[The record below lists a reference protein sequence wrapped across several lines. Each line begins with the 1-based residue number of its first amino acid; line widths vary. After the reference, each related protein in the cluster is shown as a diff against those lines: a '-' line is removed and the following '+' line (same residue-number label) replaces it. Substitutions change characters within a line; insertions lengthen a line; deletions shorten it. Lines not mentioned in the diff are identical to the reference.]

1 MNNKKIKTALVAAML
16 TSTMTY
22 NIPAI
27 SAATLTQKNV
37 DNPVLVPTPKKV
49 TYEENILSVTN
60 SVNIKGKDVADTDAV
75 RELTEFLES
84 NSITVNEEYQDGSTT
99 IIIGEED
106 DEVDGLDATRNNL
119 GLVDAATLDDEGYVL
134 AVDSDNNGT
143 VLIEGKDGDGTFYGV
158 QTLTQLAVNDEGV
171 LKSKEA
177 KIEDEPTMTTRG
189 SIEGFY
195 GNPWSHQD
203 RLNQIEFYGKSKLN
217 TYIYAPKDDVYHRE
231 KWREPY
237 PQNEMNRMN
246 ELIETSKQN
255 KVDFVFALSPGIDIQ
270 LTGTN
275 AEADYQALVNK
286 CQAMYDMG
294 VRSFAIFFDDI
305 KNKQGT
311 EQANLLNRFN
321 KEFIQAKGDITPL
334 ITVPTEYDTNA
345 MSNGTEL
352 NAYTKNFSETLDPSI
367 KVLWTGTA
375 VIPEGIDIANAE
387 FIKSIY
393 GERVGIWWNYP
404 VTDYITDKLGL
415 GPVYGLDKG
424 LANELDFLVMNPM
437 EHADL
442 SKISLST
449 GADYSWNTEA
459 YDYDKSFKD
468 SITNI
473 YGDLAPY
480 MYTFANHSTR
490 LVAGWAST
498 GRADAPDVRALMDE
512 FIKKNA
518 KGEDVSVEIEALTSE
533 FNNMILAA
541 DKLQELLPAD
551 QLSHCNANL
560 NKLRSLGENDKLALE
575 LFIAYNEGDDASI
588 ASLKRQLNAA
598 LPSLKSGKKVSELT
612 ALEFINKAVNYNP
625 DAVAGFEVSNTFV
638 TPGQEIQ
645 LTNTSSVS
653 STDLEWTFE
662 GANIETSTEEN
673 PVISYAKEGVY
684 TISLK
689 AKNKLGEDEEVKT
702 GIITVSNEAN
712 NEIIN
717 LSKGKKAT
725 ATSYTGA
732 SEAPEKAIDGITSTK
747 WCATGY
753 NRPHT
758 LYIDLGQ
765 EMTVTNVTISHA
777 EIGGE
782 GSGLNTRDYRIEVSK
797 DGNEYVEVA
806 NVKGNVAGLTSDNV
820 PVSIA
825 RYVKL
830 IVDTPTQGGDSAARI
845 YEVEVN
851 GLEKAITLPPIYV
864 EEADKTTLK
873 IALDLANA
881 ITDEDLAN
889 VVPVVVEEFKA
900 ALQQAKDVYD
910 NVNATQAKVNQ
921 AFDRLAEAMHMLNFV
936 KGDKTALKAFID
948 KVSGLEAAK
957 YTEAT
962 WTPFNDAL
970 KAATSVYEDVNAM
983 QEEVNTV
990 YNDLVTAFLNL
1001 RLIPNKDLLKDLI
1014 NQAEGLE
1021 SANYTKATFD
1031 GLTKALNEAK
1041 VVFDNPNATQKEVD
1055 NAKDVLEKAISGLQ
1069 TVTVDNTVREPV
1081 SNGDTTASVKTGDDV
1096 NMLGTLGLIS
1106 SLGVIAYLKKKKEK

>member
-375 VIPEGIDIANAE
+375 VVPEGIDIANAE

-541 DKLQELLPAD
+541 DKLQKLLPAD

-1069 TVTVDNTVREPV
+1069 TVTVDNTVKTPV
-1081 SNGDTTASVKTGDDV
+1081 SNGDTTTSVKTGDDV

>member
-375 VIPEGIDIANAE
+375 VVPEGIDIANAE

-962 WTPFNDAL
+962 WTPFKDAL

-1001 RLIPNKDLLKDLI
+1001 RLIPNKNLLKDLI

-1069 TVTVDNTVREPV
+1069 TVTVDNTVKTPV
-1081 SNGDTTASVKTGDDV
+1081 SNGDTTKSVKTGDDV